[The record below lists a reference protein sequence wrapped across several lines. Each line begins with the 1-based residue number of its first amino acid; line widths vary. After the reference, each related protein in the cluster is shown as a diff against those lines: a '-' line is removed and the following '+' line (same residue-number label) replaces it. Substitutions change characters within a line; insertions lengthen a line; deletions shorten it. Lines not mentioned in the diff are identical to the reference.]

1 MNYEVLINALN
12 MNVIDF
18 SHADIAEIKSDQMTE
33 QELER
38 LLELHNEY
46 SFDRFS
52 LRKYQCE
59 NLEELEQK
67 ILAKQGQVLRDH

>member
-1 MNYEVLINALN
+1 
-12 MNVIDF
+12 
-18 SHADIAEIKSDQMTE
+18 MTE

-38 LLELHNEY
+38 LLDLHNEY